1 MEEERKNKPREREKE
16 KEKGRSLHLPS
27 LSRSSRGEVKKLI
40 VFIMRFA
47 SQGWFRGLS
56 LLLVFRTAV
65 SMVMQPNSTGWEALL
80 DKYLEEDGEWWQ
92 AKQRGRRAI
101 TDSDMQMIL
110 DLHNKLRGQVYPQAS
125 NMEYMVRFRN
135 TAIHPYTV
143 ASLPDTS
150 RFRCPKNSFL

>member
-1 MEEERKNKPREREKE
+1 
-16 KEKGRSLHLPS
+16 
-27 LSRSSRGEVKKLI
+27 
-40 VFIMRFA
+40 MRFA

-110 DLHNKLRGQVYPQAS
+110 DLHNKLRGEVYPQAS
-125 NMEYMVRFRN
+125 NMEYMVRFHN
-135 TAIHPYTV
+135 TANHPYT
-143 ASLPDTS
+143 L
-150 RFRCPKNSFL
+150 